1 MIDKTWRDGLP
12 AIVGSRVLLREP
24 QFEDAASLVEALSNG
39 EVARFMTPPP
49 STVAGFKGFIA
60 WVQSA
65 RAAGRCIC
73 QAIVIK
79 ETGRAVGLIQ
89 LRALEHDYHTSE
101 WGFAL
106 GPAHWGSGVF
116 MEGAQMLLDFAFRH
130 LHVHRLEAR
139 ASVENGRGNS
149 VLAKLGATRE
159 GTLRRSL
166 EQGGAR
172 VDQSLWALLAGDWA
186 RRLGVEYELAPMV
199 PVHGVDHGD
208 VTGRSATAPAWCDA
222 LPELQGRLGTLR
234 ELRAGDHV
242 ELLSLLGDA
251 DVRRYTFPPPET
263 PEQFE
268 GFRRWSQSAR
278 RAGRYACFGIVPGG
292 QEYPA
297 GLIQLRALEPSF
309 RTAEWGFVLGRPYWG
324 NGLFR
329 EMATLL
335 VDFAI
340 DTIGVLRLEARSAVA
355 NTRACHVLKRL
366 GAVCEGSLRKSFLV
380 GDTYL
385 DDALYSLLADDW
397 RRMRE
402 LRASPGLTAS
412 PGGDAQVLAGF
423 SRASGF

>member
-1 MIDKTWRDGLP
+1 MSDKSWRDGLP
-12 AIVGSRVLLREP
+12 ALVGSRVVLREP
-24 QFEDAASLVEALSNG
+24 QFEDAASLVEALSNA

-73 QAIVIK
+73 QAIVVK

-89 LRALEHDYHTSE
+89 LRALEHDFHTSE

-106 GPAHWGSGVF
+106 GSAHWGSGVF
-116 MEGAQMLLDFAFRH
+116 MEGARMMLDFAFRH

-139 ASVENGRGNS
+139 ASVENGRGNG

-166 EQGGAR
+166 EQGGSR
-172 VDQSLWALLAGDWA
+172 VDQSLWALLASDWA
-186 RRLGVEYELAPMV
+186 LRSSVAYELAPQ
-199 PVHGVDHGD
+199 
-208 VTGRSATAPAWCDA
+208 VTLQSVAQGEAAGRRADAPTWCDA

-242 ELLSLLGDA
+242 ELLPLLADG

-268 GFRRWSQSAR
+268 GFRRWSQSAQR
-278 RAGRYACFGIVPGG
+278 NGRYACFGIVPSGH
-292 QEYPA
+292 EHPA

-309 RTAEWGFVLGRPYWG
+309 KTAEWGFVLGRPYWG
-324 NGLFR
+324 SGLFR

-335 VDFAI
+335 VDFAV

-355 NTRACHVLKRL
+355 NTRACRVLKRL
-366 GAVCEGSLRKSFLV
+366 GSVCEGSLRKSFLV

-385 DDALYSLLADDW
+385 DDALYALLADDW
-397 RRMRE
+397 RR
-402 LRASPGLTAS
+402 LRDVRALQVVHPASPGDTQAI
-412 PGGDAQVLAGF
+412 AGF